1 MADLTRKKRETRE
14 PEEMKPEEMNINKM
28 PKAFHPQ
35 QQHPDKNEDVSSNTA
50 KNDMDE
56 DVSLNT
62 AKNDMDEDVSL
73 NTAKN
78 GVDDELAELIKK
90 LNTWAGIEAS
100 STSAGDVG
108 NASMPPTSAEK
119 NAYTSWINGT
129 GGQKQQ
135 RGNKKNKPKIYK
147 NKIILGKERGIYKIP
162 GSRKDY
168 IKYKGEFIAVNDY
181 IKLKNK

>member
-1 MADLTRKKRETRE
+1 MADLTRKKGEKRE
-14 PEEMKPEEMNINKM
+14 PEEMKPEEMNAYK
-28 PKAFHPQ
+28 K
-35 QQHPDKNEDVSSNTA
+35 S
-50 KNDMDE
+50 KND
-56 DVSLNT
+56 V
-62 AKNDMDEDVSL
+62 
-73 NTAKN
+73 
-78 GVDDELAELIKK
+78 DELQELMKK
-90 LNTWAGIEAS
+90 LNMWAGIEAS

-119 NAYTSWINGT
+119 NAYSRWINGT

-168 IKYKGEFIAVNDY
+168 IKYKG
-181 IKLKNK
+181 

>member
-1 MADLTRKKRETRE
+1 MADLTRKKGEKREPEEGARRGSQKRE

-50 KNDMDE
+50 KND
-56 DVSLNT
+56 V
-62 AKNDMDEDVSL
+62 
-73 NTAKN
+73 
-78 GVDDELAELIKK
+78 DELQKLMKK
-90 LNTWAGIEAS
+90 LNMWAGIEAS

-119 NAYTSWINGT
+119 NVYSRWINGT

-168 IKYKGEFIAVNDY
+168 IKYKG
-181 IKLKNK
+181 

>member
-1 MADLTRKKRETRE
+1 MNAYKKS
-14 PEEMKPEEMNINKM
+14 
-28 PKAFHPQ
+28 KAFHPQ

-50 KNDMDE
+50 KNGMDE
-56 DVSLNT
+56 DVSSNTAKNGMDEDVSSNT
-62 AKNDMDEDVSL
+62 AKNDV
-73 NTAKN
+73 
-78 GVDDELAELIKK
+78 DELQKLMKK
-90 LNTWAGIEAS
+90 LNMWAGIEAS

-119 NAYTSWINGT
+119 NVYSRWINGT

>member
-1 MADLTRKKRETRE
+1 MADITRKIIEKREPEEGARRGSQKRE
-14 PEEMKPEEMNINKM
+14 PEEMKPEEMNINKI
-28 PKAFHPQ
+28 
-35 QQHPDKNEDVSSNTA
+35 A
-50 KNDMDE
+50 KND
-56 DVSLNT
+56 
-62 AKNDMDEDVSL
+62 
-73 NTAKN
+73 
-78 GVDDELAELIKK
+78 VDDELAELIKK
-90 LNTWAGIEAS
+90 LNTWAGIEAP

-119 NAYTSWINGT
+119 NAYSRWINGT

>member
-1 MADLTRKKRETRE
+1 MADLARKKGEKRE

-50 KNDMDE
+50 KNGMDE
-56 DVSLNT
+56 DVSSNT
-62 AKNDMDEDVSL
+62 AKNDVDED
-73 NTAKN
+73 
-78 GVDDELAELIKK
+78 ELQKLMKK
-90 LNTWAGIEAS
+90 LNMWAGIETS

-119 NAYTSWINGT
+119 NVYSRWINGT

>member
-1 MADLTRKKRETRE
+1 MADLTRKKGEKREPEEGARRGSQKRE

-50 KNDMDE
+50 KND
-56 DVSLNT
+56 V
-62 AKNDMDEDVSL
+62 
-73 NTAKN
+73 
-78 GVDDELAELIKK
+78 DELQKLMKK
-90 LNTWAGIEAS
+90 LNMWAGIEAS

-119 NAYTSWINGT
+119 NVYSRWINGT

>member
-1 MADLTRKKRETRE
+1 MNAYKKS
-14 PEEMKPEEMNINKM
+14 
-28 PKAFHPQ
+28 KAFHPQ
-35 QQHPDKNEDVSSNTA
+35 QQHPEKSLGLKQLQHQQAAARQQQEQQAAARQHYIDKNEDVSSNTA
-50 KNDMDE
+50 KN
-56 DVSLNT
+56 
-62 AKNDMDEDVSL
+62 
-73 NTAKN
+73 
-78 GVDDELAELIKK
+78 GVDELQELMKK
-90 LNTWAGIEAS
+90 INNWYPPDIEAP

-119 NAYTSWINGT
+119 NAYSRRINGT